1 VRRAI
6 RWTLGIAGGLL
17 LLGGAGSIFWQPADE
32 VLYAVSRSPVAC
44 HSAGCVA
51 VYRLEVGNTGR
62 EAQPDVRV
70 GFRAAWLGGPLP
82 VRVRDFGKVDRQHT
96 TSEAAGVRTYALG
109 PMAPLD
115 RVELTI
121 IVTRAGRE
129 DFPDWEA
136 ILAGVDPARGSAHP
150 GNPGWIALLR
160 IWYMFAR
167 GF

>member
-1 VRRAI
+1 LV
-6 RWTLGIAGGLL
+6 LL
-17 LLGGAGSIFWQPADE
+17 NGGASIFWQPADE
-32 VLYAVSRSPVAC
+32 VLYSVWRSPAAC

-70 GFRAAWLGGPLP
+70 VLRTAWLGGPLG
-82 VRVRDFGKVDRQHT
+82 VRVRDFGKIDRKHT
-96 TSEAAGVRTYALG
+96 VSEGDGIRTYALG

-115 RVELTI
+115 RVELTLV
-121 IVTRAGRE
+121 VTRPSRE
-129 DFPDWEA
+129 GFPDWQTIMVGIA
-136 ILAGVDPARGSAHP
+136 PARGTAHP
-150 GNPGWIALLR
+150 GNPAWTALLR